1 MADEEASDQIDVKD
15 TEEQVEETEEAVEEV
30 EEEAV
35 EEPKHENDVPY
46 ERFKEV
52 VDEKNTLRGL
62 TETLSNLVSQ
72 NRGLTPQDKAF
83 EWPED
88 VDVNTR
94 NAVEKYYQQN
104 IGKEKA
110 VLDQVLGAVLEKLDE
125 VKATSANPQIKKFA
139 KEVDGIRKEYSN
151 SGAYLTRE
159 QAFEIAV
166 TRGLVKKTSTGK
178 IIVSKSNPI
187 ISKEKTN
194 NNLNSTKNKVKKSVQ
209 DMSDTELETSMDNV
223 KF

>member
-1 MADEEASDQIDVKD
+1 MADKESSDQVDVKD
-15 TEEQVEETEEAVEEV
+15 TEEIVEEIV
-30 EEEAV
+30 EEEVV
-35 EEPKHENDVPY
+35 EEKEIEPKHEDDVPY

-52 VDEKNTLRGL
+52 VDQKNTLKNL

-94 NAVEKYYQQN
+94 KAVEQYYQQN
-104 IGKEKA
+104 RNRDVAA
-110 VLDQVLGAVLEKLDE
+110 VDQILGAVLEKLDE
-125 VKATSANPQIKKFA
+125 VKATSANPQVKKYA
-139 KEVDGIRKEYSN
+139 KEVDAIRKEYSN

-159 QAFEIAV
+159 QAFEIGV
-166 TRGLVKKTSTGK
+166 TRGICKKTSTGK
-178 IIVSKSNPI
+178 VIVKKSPTV
-187 ISKEKTN
+187 ISREKTN
-194 NNLNSTKNKVKKSVQ
+194 NNLNSTKNKVNKPVA
-209 DMSDTELETSMDNV
+209 DMSDKELDESMADI